1 MYKRASLS
9 DVQWLQ
15 LCMNLI
21 VVARVSTENYCNHI
35 LLPYSYSLYEPKSHA
50 LMEYNGGLEKAIL
63 RDSEL
68 LSEVNDAFCK
78 SHPLLAQKVVTRS
91 ACAAVSKIG
100 ADTLVSKALSVR
112 RAKAGSL
119 LNTIQEVNAFKLE
132 ENDILVRHGYHTAG
146 SLPPWPLDAVLPPP
160 PPPPIVRHQQ
170 QQQSC
175 PHHQQQQSCPHPHH
189 HQQRAAPTAS
199 SSRATREEAVSQGSP
214 NYHYHPKACD
224 GMLYCTSIKKL

>member
-1 MYKRASLS
+1 
-9 DVQWLQ
+9 
-15 LCMNLI
+15 
-21 VVARVSTENYCNHI
+21 
-35 LLPYSYSLYEPKSHA
+35 
-50 LMEYNGGLEKAIL
+50 MEYNGGLEKAIL

-119 LNTIQEVNAFKLE
+119 LNTIQKVNALKLE

-160 PPPPIVRHQQ
+160 IVRHQQ
-170 QQQSC
+170 
-175 PHHQQQQSCPHPHH
+175 
-189 HQQRAAPTAS
+189 
-199 SSRATREEAVSQGSP
+199 
-214 NYHYHPKACD
+214 
-224 GMLYCTSIKKL
+224 